1 MTERKATKKDFWV
14 AGAAVLGCLL
24 LMTLALM
31 PGHAEA
37 RDIKIGLV
45 DCYSGGATTFTYDVR
60 DAFKLAMDKVNEKGG
75 ILGNKVV
82 ITTRDTKFK
91 VDIGISVT
99 KELIMREG
107 VDILVGT
114 INSSVALAVGEI
126 VKNEK
131 IPFFCTFSKS
141 DKITGEKGQRYVFG
155 ITENTAMIGKAAA
168 VGLAKKPYV
177 KYWIAGDDYEYGHAL
192 GDGVWGNLK
201 KLKPDVEL
209 IGKSW
214 WKVGE
219 PELTPYL
226 TAIMAAKPDAVI
238 FATGGASMVN
248 VMKAA
253 KATGFSEKIP
263 MFVHTGT
270 ELSTLMPLGQEAPE
284 GVLGTSNY
292 YFYYPD
298 TPENKAF
305 VKEFEAAYK
314 RYPRVGALYGYLTAQ
329 YIIKGFEKAGKI
341 DTEKLIDALGG
352 FTVDSP
358 VGPVTMRACD
368 HQAELPMFIGVTKK
382 SSEYPFFIA
391 ADIETIPG
399 PETLPT
405 CEEIKT
411 LRSKK

>member
-1 MTERKATKKDFWV
+1 MRGKLGLRSF
-14 AGAAVLGCLL
+14 VLLGSI
-24 LMTLALM
+24 LAISLILA
-31 PGHAEA
+31 PAHAEA
-37 RDIKIGLV
+37 RNIKVGLV

-60 DAFKLAMDKVNEKGG
+60 DAFKMAMDKVNATGG
-75 ILGNKVV
+75 ILGKKVE

-99 KELIMREG
+99 KELIMKEE

-114 INSSVALAVGEI
+114 INSSVALAVSEI
-126 VKNEK
+126 VKKEK

-141 DKITGEKGQRYVFG
+141 EKITGEKGQRYVFG

-168 VGLAKKPYV
+168 VALAKKPYV

-192 GDGVWGNLK
+192 GYGVWENLK

-219 PELTPYL
+219 PQLTPYL

-248 VMKAA
+248 IMKAS
-253 KATGFSEKIP
+253 KATGFSVKIP

-270 ELSTLMPLGQEAPE
+270 ELSTLMPLGQEAPAD
-284 GVLGTSNY
+284 VLGTSNY

-305 VKEFEAAYK
+305 VEEFQKVYK

-329 YIIKGFEKAGKI
+329 YIIKGFEKAGSVN
-341 DTEKLIDALGG
+341 TEKLIDALGG
-352 FTVDSP
+352 LTVDSP
-358 VGPVTMRACD
+358 VGPVKMRACD

-382 SSEYPFFIA
+382 SSKYPFFIA
-391 ADIETIPG
+391 SDIETIAG

-405 CEEIKT
+405 CEEIKKA
-411 LRSKK
+411 RGK

>member
-1 MTERKATKKDFWV
+1 MTERKATKQGFWV

-24 LMTLALM
+24 VMTLAFM
-31 PGHAEA
+31 PGHAQA

-99 KELIMREG
+99 KELIMKEE

-114 INSSVALAVGEI
+114 INSSVALAVAEI

-141 DKITGEKGQRYVFG
+141 DKITGEKGHRYVFG

-168 VGLAKKPYV
+168 AGLAKKPYV

-192 GDGVWGNLK
+192 GDGVWTNLK
-201 KLKPDVEL
+201 KLKPEVTL
-209 IGKSW
+209 TGQSW

-248 VMKAA
+248 IMKAA

-263 MFVHTGT
+263 MFVHTAT
-270 ELSTLMPLGQEAPE
+270 ELSTLLPLGKEAPE

-292 YFYYPD
+292 YCSIF
-298 TPENKAF
+298 
-305 VKEFEAAYK
+305 
-314 RYPRVGALYGYLTAQ
+314 
-329 YIIKGFEKAGKI
+329 
-341 DTEKLIDALGG
+341 
-352 FTVDSP
+352 SP
-358 VGPVTMRACD
+358 G
-368 HQAELPMFIGVTKK
+368 
-382 SSEYPFFIA
+382 
-391 ADIETIPG
+391 
-399 PETLPT
+399 
-405 CEEIKT
+405 
-411 LRSKK
+411 

>member
-1 MTERKATKKDFWV
+1 MKKGTGTKRGLWI
-14 AGAAVLGCLL
+14 ASIAALGCLFA
-24 LMTLALM
+24 MAFVFM
-31 PGHAEA
+31 PGEA
-37 RDIKIGLV
+37 AAKDIKIGLV

-60 DAFKLAMDKVNEKGG
+60 DAFKLAMDKANAAGG

-99 KELIMREG
+99 KELIMKEE

-114 INSSVALAVGEI
+114 INSSVALAVSEI

-168 VGLAKKPYV
+168 IGLAKKPYV

-201 KLKPDVEL
+201 KLKTGVEL
-209 IGKSW
+209 IGQSW
-214 WKVGE
+214 WRVGE

-248 VMKAA
+248 IMKAA

-270 ELSTLMPLGQEAPE
+270 ELSTLMPLGQEAPQ

-305 VKEFEAAYK
+305 VKEFKEAYN

-329 YIIKGFEKAGKI
+329 YIIKGFQKAGKM

-368 HQAELPMFIGVTKK
+368 HQAELPMFMGVTKT
-382 SSEYPFFIA
+382 SPDYPFLIA
-391 ADIETIPG
+391 GDIVTIPG
-399 PETLPT
+399 PETLPS
-405 CEEIKT
+405 CEEIKKA
-411 LRSKK
+411 RGK

>member
-1 MTERKATKKDFWV
+1 MRNFILM
-14 AGAAVLGCLL
+14 GGLL
-24 LMTLALM
+24 AISLILA
-31 PGHAEA
+31 PVHGEA

-60 DAFKLAMDKVNEKGG
+60 DAFKLAMEKVNSTGG
-75 ILGNKVV
+75 ILGNKIV

-114 INSSVALAVGEI
+114 INSSVALAVAEI
-126 VKNEK
+126 VRNEK

-168 VGLAKKPYV
+168 IALAKKPYV

-192 GDGVWGNLK
+192 GDGVWENLK
-201 KLKPDVEL
+201 KLKPEVEL

-248 VMKAA
+248 IMKAS
-253 KATGFSEKIP
+253 KATGFSVKIP

-270 ELSTLMPLGQEAPE
+270 ELSTLMPLGQEAPAD
-284 GVLGTSNY
+284 VLGTSNY

-305 VKEFEAAYK
+305 VKDFEKTYK
-314 RYPRVGALYGYLTAQ
+314 RYPRVGALYGYLAAQ
-329 YIIKGFEKAGKI
+329 YIIKGFEKAGSVN
-341 DTEKLIDALGG
+341 TEKLIDAVAGL
-352 FTVDSP
+352 TVDSP
-358 VGPVTMRACD
+358 VGPVKMRACD

-391 ADIETIPG
+391 SDIETIAG

-405 CEEIKT
+405 CEEIKKA
-411 LRSKK
+411 RGK

>member
-1 MTERKATKKDFWV
+1 MRGKLGLRSF
-14 AGAAVLGCLL
+14 VLLGSI
-24 LMTLALM
+24 LAISLVLM
-31 PGHAEA
+31 PVHGEA
-37 RDIKIGLV
+37 RNIKVGLV

-60 DAFKLAMDKVNEKGG
+60 DAFKLAMDKVNSKGG
-75 ILGNKVV
+75 ILGRKVV

-99 KELIMREG
+99 KELIMREE

-114 INSSVALAVGEI
+114 INSSVALAIGEI
-126 VKNEK
+126 VKKEK

-141 DKITGEKGQRYVFG
+141 AKITGEKGQRYVFA
-155 ITENTAMIGKAAA
+155 ITENTTMIGKAAA
-168 VGLAKKPYV
+168 AGLAKKPYI

-192 GDGVWGNLK
+192 GDGVWTNLK
-201 KLKPDVEL
+201 KLKSDVKL
-209 IGKSW
+209 IGQSW

-248 VMKAA
+248 IMKAS

-270 ELSTLMPLGQEAPE
+270 ELSTLMPLGQEAPAD
-284 GVLGTSNY
+284 VLGTSNY

-305 VKEFEAAYK
+305 VKEFEKAYK

-329 YIIKGFEKAGKI
+329 YIIKGFEKAGSI
-341 DTEKLIDALGG
+341 NTEKLIDALGG
-352 FTVDSP
+352 LTVDSP
-358 VGPVTMRACD
+358 VGRVEMRACD
-368 HQAELPMFIGVTKK
+368 HQAQLPMFIGVTKK
-382 SSEYPFFIA
+382 SPKYPFFIA
-391 ADIETIPG
+391 SDIKTIPG
-399 PETLPT
+399 PETMPT
-405 CEEIKT
+405 CEEVSKA
-411 LRSKK
+411 RSNK

>member
-1 MTERKATKKDFWV
+1 M
-14 AGAAVLGCLL
+14 
-24 LMTLALM
+24 
-31 PGHAEA
+31 
-37 RDIKIGLV
+37 
-45 DCYSGGATTFTYDVR
+45 R

-99 KELIMREG
+99 KELIMKEE

-114 INSSVALAVGEI
+114 INSSVALAVAEI

-141 DKITGEKGQRYVFG
+141 DKITGEKGHRYVFG

-168 VGLAKKPYV
+168 AGLAKKPYV

-192 GDGVWGNLK
+192 GDGVWTNLK
-201 KLKPDVEL
+201 KLKPEVTL
-209 IGKSW
+209 TGQSW

-248 VMKAA
+248 IMKAA

-263 MFVHTGT
+263 MFVHTAT
-270 ELSTLMPLGQEAPE
+270 ELSTLLPLGKEAPE

-298 TPENKAF
+298 TPENKGF
-305 VKEFEAAYK
+305 VKEFEQAYK
-314 RYPRVGALYGYLTAQ
+314 RLPKVGALYGYLTAQ

-341 DTEKLIDALGG
+341 DTEKLIDALEG

-358 VGPVTMRACD
+358 VGPVKMRACD
-368 HQAELPMFIGVTKK
+368 HQAELPMFLGVTKA
-382 SSEYPFFIA
+382 SAEYPFFIA
-391 ADIETIPG
+391 SNIETIPG
-399 PETLPT
+399 PEGLPS
-405 CEEIKT
+405 CDEIKKA
-411 LRSKK
+411 RGAK